1 MGDLYLKEDPFNSL
15 EVDRNV
21 EPSVKESVNIN
32 AETTKADNVK
42 ASEET
47 SAAEHSTEN
56 SDKGNF
62 IESLKT
68 GVAES
73 AEILGLNDK
82 IKILKNIILLMMVQ
96 NWETIRPVRRV
107 KPLVLVMI
115 SVKLLLMQLLRF
127 QL

>member
-82 IKILKNIILLMMVQ
+82 NTEKHN
-96 NWETIRPVRRV
+96 
-107 KPLVLVMI
+107 
-115 SVKLLLMQLLRF
+115 SVDDGSKLGNDSTGKES
-127 QL
+127 